1 MEFHLNACASLIS
14 LAASV
19 RQESMTVR
27 EILALMEYVW
37 MVSIV
42 ILACVIL
49 DLLVKTVVSTSM
61 TVVQVYAKTME
72 PVKILLTIL
81 YVHVLILMPGK
92 LEKGSHLVHLNK
104 TTVEI
109 MVSVTR
115 HLLRALLKPSVSVCQ
130 ATLV

>member
-27 EILALMEYVW
+27 EILALMKYVW
-37 MVSIV
+37 MVSTV

-72 PVKILLTIL
+72 PVKILLMIL
-81 YVHVLILMPGK
+81 YVHVLILMLGK
-92 LEKGSHLVHLNK
+92 LVKGSHLVHLNK

-109 MVSVTR
+109 MVSATH
-115 HLLRALLKPSVSVCQ
+115 HLLRALLIPLMSVYQ
-130 ATLV
+130 AILV